1 MIGYGKQ
8 AVRPVQPRH
17 GRERRAGNNRV
28 MVAVAGHGEKLGDF
42 SMGLQ
47 VTVVIHSF
55 IYVNEYFLR
64 SFLFV

>member
-8 AVRPVQPRH
+8 AVRSVQPRH

-42 SMGLQ
+42 NFQSSEPRRNAFQ
-47 VTVVIHSF
+47 
-55 IYVNEYFLR
+55 R
-64 SFLFV
+64 P